1 MAASSPQTPSF
12 ISVLL
17 LSCLLINAHGGTT
30 THHIIR
36 VDSLLPSTNCSTSKG
51 LQRASTL
58 QISHRHGPCTPIPD
72 KRHPTPAETLLHDN
86 PRVEFLQRRN
96 RARLEPS
103 SVSDAATTIPARSG
117 LPIGYGNYIVT
128 VGYGTPKRDLTVA
141 FDTGSSLSWVQCEP
155 CLISC
160 YSQQDPIFDP
170 STSSSYRN
178 VSCGSTECNQV
189 GLNCSAS
196 NCLYGVP
203 YGDNS
208 FTVGFLAT
216 DTLTLQ
222 SSEAFQGFV
231 FGCGQDNEGLFKGV
245 AGLLG
250 LGRDYASLVSQTSA
264 AFGRVFS
271 YCLPSTTSSTGYLTF
286 GPHSAAAAFTP
297 LKSSPRSDLYDVG
310 LTGIS
315 VGGRQLAIP
324 TSVFTT
330 AGTIVDSGTVIT
342 RLPPIAYGALRT
354 AFRAGM
360 KRYPMA
366 AGSGLLDTCYDWSGY
381 ETVEVPTVTLHFEA
395 GVMLGLEAVGI
406 MYVYSERQVCLAF
419 AGNGKGR
426 DLGIIGNTQQKTV
439 EVVYDVG
446 LGRVGFRTGACN

>member
-1 MAASSPQTPSF
+1 MSASPHTSHAFT
-12 ISVLL
+12 SVLL
-17 LSCLLINAHGGTT
+17 LSCFFSALEGT

-51 LQRASTL
+51 SRRASTL
-58 QISHRHGPCTPIPD
+58 QISHRHGPCSPIPN
-72 KRHPTPAETLLHDN
+72 KRHPTPAENLLHDN
-86 PRVEFLQRRN
+86 PRVELLQRRRN
-96 RARLEPS
+96 RAKFNS
-103 SVSDAATTIPARSG
+103 TFVSIPARSG
-117 LPIGYGNYIVT
+117 RQLGFGNYIVT
-128 VGYGTPKRDLTVA
+128 VGYGTPKRDLTVV

-170 STSSSYRN
+170 SRSSSYRN
-178 VSCGSTECNQV
+178 VTCGSTECNRV
-189 GLNCSAS
+189 GLKCSSS
-196 NCLYGVP
+196 NCLYGIQ

-208 FTVGFLAT
+208 LTVGFLAT

-342 RLPPIAYGALRT
+342 RLPPTAYGALRT

-360 KRYPMA
+360 TGYPMA
-366 AGSGLLDTCYDWSGY
+366 AGSGLLDTCYDLSGY
-381 ETVEVPTVTLHFEA
+381 ETVEVPTVTLHFEGGA
-395 GVMLGLEAVGI
+395 ELGLEAVGI
-406 MYVYSERQVCLAF
+406 MYVYSERQVCLGF

-446 LGRVGFRTGACN
+446 LGRVGFRAGACS